1 MNLRQLP
8 LTKLGEDN
16 LHYNTAAAAIKSWP
30 TANTVARATAFHK
43 ATTMQLDERRLHCG
57 ECDRS
62 KPYEDAAWS
71 GTFSGRRS
79 QLEVGCKRCEARNE
93 VRRLVAAAA
102 RGEKYCVSLGFET
115 SPTNRPSFPKR
126 QMPIRGARGG
136 GIQVESIRCCNQSQ
150 TRF

>member
-62 KPYEDAAWS
+62 KPYEDAAWVKDGS
-71 GTFSGRRS
+71 R
-79 QLEVGCKRCEARNE
+79 LERGQAKLAIRVWIGGQPQDNKSEVTRQGACTRGVLRPVKR
-93 VRRLVAAAA
+93 
-102 RGEKYCVSLGFET
+102 
-115 SPTNRPSFPKR
+115 
-126 QMPIRGARGG
+126 
-136 GIQVESIRCCNQSQ
+136 
-150 TRF
+150 